1 MQLKKRVVCLLG
13 SAIALN
19 MQLLQAGATPQPDRD
34 PEIERSLTYK
44 YCFNRL
50 AGLDRE
56 SPFGIAIDPNGVGHL
71 QASGYQSSKV
81 FGSVPISLSWDDRIG
96 FPDPQTNR
104 WRLLTLTDST
114 VFWGSAHKHL
124 VGGRKFFTFDVKSVK
139 LDKVLDEPI
148 DEENL
153 YHLDLSFDGSGVI
166 TAYRI
171 RGIGVSNPEWI
182 SAHWMPKK
190 N

>member
-1 MQLKKRVVCLLG
+1 MHLKMLAMCLLG
-13 SAIALN
+13 SATALTL
-19 MQLLQAGATPQPDRD
+19 QLQLACATPQPDRD

-50 AGLDRE
+50 TGLAGE
-56 SPFGIAIDPNGVGHL
+56 SPFGIAIDPNGAGHL

-96 FPDPQTNR
+96 FLDPNTNK
-104 WRLLTLTDST
+104 WKPLTWTDATS
-114 VFWGSAHKHL
+114 FWGTPHKHL
-124 VGGRKFFTFDVKSVK
+124 VGGRAFSTFDVKSVK
-139 LDKVLDEPI
+139 LKRVLDEPI

-153 YHLDLSFDGSGVI
+153 YHLDLSFNDRGI
-166 TAYRI
+166 IFAYRI

-182 SAHWMPKK
+182 SADWVPKK
-190 N
+190 